1 MQNESWQRAL
11 AQSRW
16 WRNDEAAQAI
26 AACEASG
33 LATASFARKHGST
46 GGRFQYWRKRL
57 RAVEAEGDARLVPV
71 KIVETGQARLVA
83 RDPGRVVLVDGRL
96 RVEMAGMS
104 AAWGAALIRL
114 LRWGAGRSCFPRRRR
129 ASSGPP
135 RSR

>member
-11 AQSRW
+11 AQSRSW
-16 WRNDEAAQAI
+16 TNDEAAQAI

-71 KIVETGQARLVA
+71 KLVGTGHARLVG
-83 RDPGRVVLVDGRL
+83 REPGRAVLVEGR
-96 RVEMAGMS
+96 RPREMPGSS
-104 AAWGAALIRL
+104 AR
-114 LRWGAGRSCFPRRRR
+114 RGRTLV
-129 ASSGPP
+129 
-135 RSR
+135 

>member
-11 AQSRW
+11 AQSRSW
-16 WRNDEAAQAI
+16 TNDGAAQAI

-71 KIVETGQARLVA
+71 KIVETGQARLVE

-96 RVEMAGMS
+96 RVQMPGMS
-104 AAWGAALIRL
+104 AALVAALICP
-114 LRWGAGRSCFPRRRR
+114 LRQSERWSP
-129 ASSGPP
+129 SPL
-135 RSR
+135 

>member
-11 AQSRW
+11 AQSRSW
-16 WRNDEAAQAI
+16 TNDEAAQAI

-71 KIVETGQARLVA
+71 KIVETGQARLVE
-83 RDPGRVVLVDGRL
+83 RDAGRVVLVDGRL
-96 RVEMAGMS
+96 RVGMARVS
-104 AAWGAALIRL
+104 APWGPTLIPPL
-114 LRWGAGRSCFPRRRR
+114 PPTAGC
-129 ASSGPP
+129 SSV
-135 RSR
+135 R

>member
-1 MQNESWQRAL
+1 MQTESWQRAR
-11 AQSRW
+11 AQSRSGT
-16 WRNDEAAQAI
+16 NDEAAQAI

-71 KIVETGQARLVA
+71 KIVETGQARLVE
-83 RDPGRVVLVDGRL
+83 RDPGRVVLVGGRL
-96 RVEMAGMS
+96 RGEMAGGC
-104 AAWGAALIRL
+104 AAWVATLIRL
-114 LRWGAGRSCFPRRRR
+114 WRDSEELSWC
-129 ASSGPP
+129 

>member
-11 AQSRW
+11 AQSRSW
-16 WRNDEAAQAI
+16 TNDEAAQAI

-71 KIVETGQARLVA
+71 KIVETGQARLVE

-104 AAWGAALIRL
+104 AAWVATLIRL
-114 LRWGAGRSCFPRRRR
+114 LRESEG
-129 ASSGPP
+129 
-135 RSR
+135 